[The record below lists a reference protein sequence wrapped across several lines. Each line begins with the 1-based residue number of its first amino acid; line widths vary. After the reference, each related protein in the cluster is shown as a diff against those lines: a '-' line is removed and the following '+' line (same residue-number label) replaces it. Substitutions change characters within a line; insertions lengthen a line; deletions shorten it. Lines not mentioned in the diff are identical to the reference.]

1 MKEREKK
8 MRNYKLFGLLIIM
21 LWGVALALV
30 VIGCVNMM
38 NTWLCITL
46 VGIGVLVAYIS
57 EGLIYSCEGW
67 SSEKVK

>member
-21 LWGVALALV
+21 LWAIALALV
-30 VIGCVNMM
+30 IIGCINMM
-38 NTWLCITL
+38 NTWLCLSL

-57 EGLIYSCEGW
+57 EGLINACEGW
-67 SSEKVK
+67 FSEKIK